1 MGYNPNDC
9 VEYRWGASPGS
20 EEYCTCRGLAPA
32 AQREKMEAVRLWF
45 KKRLHPPT

>member
-9 VEYRWGASPGS
+9 VEYRWGP
-20 EEYCTCRGLAPA
+20 LLDLKNIVPA
-32 AQREKMEAVRLWF
+32 AVWLQPLNAKMEAVRLWF